1 MTSSSSTWAEGGCPC
16 RTIRYRLE
24 QPPLI
29 VHCCHCTWCQK
40 ESGSAFALN
49 AMIESKSVTLLTDA
63 TPTIHLAAS
72 PSGSG
77 QNMACCPSCQFVV
90 WSNYGGTRDVMRAV
104 RVGTLDEPQRA
115 PPNIHIFTSTKLPW
129 VVLGDGIPIKEEYYV
144 AEEVWSASSL
154 ERREE
159 MRKSAAK

>member
-1 MTSSSSTWAEGGCPC
+1 MTSSTWTAEGGCPC
-16 RTIRYRLE
+16 RAIRYRLE

-49 AMIESKSVTLLTDA
+49 AMIESKSVTLLTDV
-63 TPTIHLAAS
+63 TPTVHLAPS

-77 QNMACCPSCQFVV
+77 QNMACCPKCQFVV

-129 VVLGDGIPIKEEYYV
+129 VVLGDDVPIKEEYYV